1 MGKIMVLF
9 FEDPQ
14 DEFIKSI
21 LDLIG
26 EDQHDFTLIEPT
38 LINRTFCT
46 HFFSKTSW
54 MGSKPKADL

>member
-38 LINRTFCT
+38 LIMSFEGLEIRTAERRVILD
-46 HFFSKTSW
+46 
-54 MGSKPKADL
+54 GDDVV